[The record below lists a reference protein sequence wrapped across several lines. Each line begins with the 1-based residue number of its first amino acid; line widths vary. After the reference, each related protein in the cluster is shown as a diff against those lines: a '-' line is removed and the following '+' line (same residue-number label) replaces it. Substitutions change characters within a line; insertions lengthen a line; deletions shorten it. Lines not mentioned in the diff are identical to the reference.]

1 MEKEWVLFGHKF
13 IDRCGFV
20 ASVDMKEVSPIFT
33 QFIESVW
40 QVSQQFPAAFE
51 FNEQFLLTLH
61 DHVHSCQFGTFVSNC
76 EKDRVDLRFVCLLI
90 NDLIL
95 YADLN
100 YLRAINNFFVCRLR
114 ERTFSLWAF
123 VKKYRRQFI
132 NPLYKEFE
140 PSDGFLN
147 PNTQSQNIK

>member
-1 MEKEWVLFGHKF
+1 MLFGHKF

-76 EKDRVDLRFVCLLI
+76 EKDRVDLRFVCSV
-90 NDLIL
+90 
-95 YADLN
+95 A
-100 YLRAINNFFVCRLR
+100 C
-114 ERTFSLWAF
+114 
-123 VKKYRRQFI
+123 K
-132 NPLYKEFE
+132 
-140 PSDGFLN
+140 
-147 PNTQSQNIK
+147 